1 MRIAIIGGGL
11 SGLTL
16 AYYLQQRGV
25 AYDLFEAG
33 ARPGGNLLSPLTPE
47 GYQLEAGP
55 NSLLLSAELLELIT
69 ELGLEDAIQDA
80 APVSQQR
87 FVLRGGQF
95 RALPGS
101 PPALLASGFFSLR
114 TKLRLLSELA
124 RRPAE
129 PVPGETVAAF
139 FGRHFGPEVVEYA
152 VRPFVAGIYA
162 GDPSELLLSLTFPR
176 LAELEREYG
185 SLLRGLARGPKAV
198 RRRTITLRGGVQ
210 TLTDALSA
218 RLRNLHLGRTV
229 KAIRAVAGGYELDI
243 ADLEGAAQSTR
254 QLSDG
259 PAEAYP
265 IFHDGPA
272 EASPAYSTVALA
284 MPTYVA
290 AELLRPLTLPGA
302 LAAADALAAVRYP
315 PLTLVYSAYD
325 RAQVAHPLAGFGAL
339 HPPAEGTYAAGA
351 IWTSSIFPD
360 RVPAGQVLLTSF
372 VGGAQFA
379 EAAGQPAEQQL
390 AAVHTELTRLYGIS
404 GAPRWQGRYHWARSI
419 PQFDQHLAAARAAVA
434 PLAAHGLVAA
444 ANWQAGV
451 SVPDCVKYAKGLAER
466 LATGQGVG

>member
-33 ARPGGNLLSPLTPE
+33 ARPGGNLLSPLAPE

-55 NSLLLSAELLELIT
+55 NSLLLSAELVDLIT
-69 ELGLEDAIQDA
+69 ELGLEDAIQEA

-139 FGRHFGPEVVEYA
+139 FERHFGSEVVEYA

-176 LAELEREYG
+176 LAELERQHG

-210 TLTDALSA
+210 TLTDALA
-218 RLRNLHLGRTV
+218 GKLRNLHMGRAVT
-229 KAIRAVAGGYELDI
+229 ALRAVAGGYQLEVAELDW
-243 ADLEGAAQSTR
+243 AAVGAER
-254 QLSDG
+254 VGDG
-259 PAEAYP
+259 PAA
-265 IFHDGPA
+265 
-272 EASPAYSTVALA
+272 ASPTYSTVALA
-284 MPTYVA
+284 VPTYAA
-290 AELLRPLTLPGA
+290 AELLRPLALPGA
-302 LAAADALAAVRYP
+302 RAAADALAAVRYP

-379 EAAGQPAEQQL
+379 AGASQPAEQQL
-390 AAVHTELTRLYGIS
+390 AVVHEELGRLYGIS
-404 GAPRWQGRYHWARSI
+404 GAPRWQGRYHWPRSI

-434 PLAAHGLVAA
+434 PLAARGLVAA

-451 SVPDCVKYAKGLAER
+451 SVPDCVKYTQELAER
-466 LATGQGVG
+466 LAAGAFPS